1 MDELTARA
9 LTIGGPWAL
18 VSLAVVMV
26 LTGRLVPRWFYDAKA
41 READTWRETAETNAE
56 ALRTAQHHEAELLE
70 LSRTGV
76 HVLSSLPHSGEVTA
90 HVSVDQAPP
99 APR

>member
-18 VSLAVVMV
+18 VSLAVIMV

-41 READTWRETAETNAE
+41 READTWRQTAQTNAE
-56 ALRTAQHHEAELLE
+56 ALRTSQQHENELLE

-76 HVLSSLPHSGEVTA
+76 HVLSSLPQAGEVTG
-90 HVSVDQAPP
+90 HVQVDQAPP
-99 APR
+99 AAR